1 MEAKKVSVLSMIAA
15 SSCCL
20 PPLILLG
27 LTLIGV
33 GTAGVAGLSTTL
45 GSFKWYIL
53 PLAICGVGLSYWLY
67 FREKKKCS
75 SASCRMANEK
85 LTKTML
91 MISTVVVFGF
101 LAWSV
106 YPYFLGSSLSPKS
119 GGEANP
125 RFAVYSVEG
134 MTCGGCEIAVNES
147 IRATGIVDSV
157 QSDFVMS
164 EAYVWFKEN
173 VDSAAIAKAVASVGY
188 RIKDVTK
195 ELDYENRNS
204 GI

>member
-1 MEAKKVSVLSMIAA
+1 MDAKKVSIFSMVAA

-33 GTAGVAGLSTTL
+33 GTAGIVGLSSTL
-45 GSFKWYIL
+45 GSLKWYFL
-53 PLAICGVGLSYWLY
+53 PLGIAGVGLSYWLY

-101 LAWSV
+101 FAWSI
-106 YPYFLGSSLSPKS
+106 YPYFTESLHFPKTIDSVSP
-119 GGEANP
+119 N
-125 RFAVYSVEG
+125 FAVYTIEG
-134 MTCGGCEIAVNES
+134 MTCGGCEIAVNQS
-147 IRATGIVDSV
+147 ILATGIVDSV
-157 QSDFVMS
+157 KSDFMTS
-164 EAYVWFKEN
+164 EACVWFKKADGS
-173 VDSAAIAKAVASVGY
+173 VAIAKAVASVGY
-188 RIKDVTK
+188 NIKNVTK
-195 ELDYENRNS
+195 EQDDENRNS

>member
-1 MEAKKVSVLSMIAA
+1 MDVKKVTIFSMIAA

-33 GTAGVAGLSTTL
+33 GTAGVAGLSSTL
-45 GSFKWYIL
+45 GSLKWYIL
-53 PLAICGVGLSYWLY
+53 PLGIAGVGLSYWLY

-75 SASCRMANEK
+75 TKACRMADEK

-106 YPYFLGSSLSPKS
+106 YPYLLGGKLSPRS
-119 GGEANP
+119 EEQANP

-147 IRATGIVDSV
+147 IRATNIVDSV
-157 QSDFVMS
+157 KSDFVMS
-164 EAYVWFKEN
+164 KTYVWFKG
-173 VDSAAIAKAVASVGY
+173 VADSVAISKAVASVGY
-188 RIKDVTK
+188 NINDVTK
-195 ELDYENRNS
+195 E
-204 GI
+204 